1 MICSSVC
8 ICGRGVAVGA
18 GWALYDPAPGSVNT
32 SRAGG
37 RTWAGFSAPVI
48 GCTVGAPGA
57 DGAAVGGRMTGC
69 EVVVTLVVDGAG
81 VAAPAGAVVF
91 RGSIGR

>member
-1 MICSSVC
+1 
-8 ICGRGVAVGA
+8 
-18 GWALYDPAPGSVNT
+18 
-32 SRAGG
+32 
-37 RTWAGFSAPVI
+37 
-48 GCTVGAPGA
+48 
-57 DGAAVGGRMTGC
+57 MTGC